1 MIDKVGFDLTG
12 KVALV
17 TGAGRGLGAQIS
29 EDILRAGGSVML
41 AARKRPDELM
51 GMLKTRKN
59 GSRPSTRAWRHF
71 RDWTCL

>member
-1 MIDKVGFDLTG
+1 MVDKVGFDLTG

-51 GMLKTRKN
+51 GN
-59 GSRPSTRAWRHF
+59 GSRPSTLAWRHF

>member
-1 MIDKVGFDLTG
+1 MVDKVGFYLTG

-51 GMLKTRKN
+51 GQLNEKYP
-59 GSRPSTRAWRHF
+59 GRAEH
-71 RDWTCL
+71 C

>member
-1 MIDKVGFDLTG
+1 MVDKVGFDLTG

-51 GMLKTRKN
+51 GN
-59 GSRPSTRAWRHF
+59 
-71 RDWTCL
+71 